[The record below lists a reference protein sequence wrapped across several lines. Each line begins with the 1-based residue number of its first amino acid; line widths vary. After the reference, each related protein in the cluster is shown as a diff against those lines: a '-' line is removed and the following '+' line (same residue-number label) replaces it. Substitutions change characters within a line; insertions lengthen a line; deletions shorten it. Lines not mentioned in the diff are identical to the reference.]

1 MSPRAISLTS
11 RTTLVSPISAFRST
25 WHPFSGAEE
34 RLPPHGRLLDCMDFR
49 KWPHCRVLKLSE
61 TSAGDSSLKAES
73 LWVHFASLKT
83 FFPLPSFARLQALV
97 EWVCQGQ
104 VMELNLP
111 LLRKE

>member
-1 MSPRAISLTS
+1 
-11 RTTLVSPISAFRST
+11 
-25 WHPFSGAEE
+25 
-34 RLPPHGRLLDCMDFR
+34 MDFR